1 MRKLKLFLILSVSLL
16 ALFTLSACK
25 MLTAHKRITNIKFTE
40 KTFKESDTKTVAKIE
55 YQTVNETQAGS
66 DIDYNTAF
74 DLAVNQT
81 ATIKIAYY
89 DNQNKVIAT
98 EYAPSIQD
106 AIDQSHGIGS
116 VMYYPESKGTHL
128 EVSGKDEMTG
138 DKSLSDTADF
148 ETVKPDEID
157 KGKLRT
163 GDEYDGN
170 KIAEIAKNAKRSPSD
185 EDFDR
190 NRKGYRCGKA
200 NIYRSVE
207 EDYPLG
213 KIFIRIVDSDD
224 NDYELKYDRADIID
238 ALKTYEIV
246 E

>member
-1 MRKLKLFLILSVSLL
+1 MRKLKLMLILSVSLL

-25 MLTAHKRITNIKFTE
+25 MLTAHKKITNIKFTE
-40 KTFKESDTKTVAKIE
+40 KTFKESGTKTVAKIE
-55 YQTVNETQAGS
+55 YQTVGETEAES

-81 ATIKIAYY
+81 ATIKITYY
-89 DNQNKVIAT
+89 DNQDKVIAT

-116 VMYYPESKGTHL
+116 VMFYPESKGTHL

-138 DKSLSDTADF
+138 YKSLSDTADF

-170 KIAEIAKNAKRSPSD
+170 KIAEIAKNTKRSPSWKD
-185 EDFDR
+185 ETDDKTGKFIFTYYYSVQDADGS
-190 NRKGYRCGKA
+190 GYYHDKTSSYTYKVDKDTITKA
-200 NIYRSVE
+200 VFE
-207 EDYPLG
+207 
-213 KIFIRIVDSDD
+213 
-224 NDYELKYDRADIID
+224 
-238 ALKTYEIV
+238 
-246 E
+246 

>member
-55 YQTVNETQAGS
+55 YKTVGDTQVS
-66 DIDYNTAF
+66 KDVDYDNAF
-74 DLAVNQT
+74 NLAVNQ
-81 ATIKIAYY
+81 ANTIKITYY
-89 DNQNKVIAT
+89 DNQGKVIAT

-116 VMYYPESKGTHL
+116 VMFYPESKGTHL

-170 KIAEIAKNAKRSPSD
+170 KIAEIAKNAKRSPSWKD
-185 EDFDR
+185 ETDDKTGKFIFTYYYLVQDADGS
-190 NRKGYRCGKA
+190 GYYNDKTSSYTYKVDKDTITKA
-200 NIYRSVE
+200 VFE
-207 EDYPLG
+207 
-213 KIFIRIVDSDD
+213 
-224 NDYELKYDRADIID
+224 
-238 ALKTYEIV
+238 
-246 E
+246 

>member
-55 YQTVNETQAGS
+55 YQTVNETQADS

-74 DLAVNQT
+74 DLAVNQ
-81 ATIKIAYY
+81 ASTIKITYY
-89 DNQNKVIAT
+89 NKQDKLIAS

-106 AIDQSHGIGS
+106 AIDRSHGIGS

-128 EVSGKDEMTG
+128 EVSGEDEMRG
-138 DKSLSDTADF
+138 DKSLKDTVDF

-157 KGKLRT
+157 KDKLRT

-170 KIAEIAKNAKRSPSD
+170 KIAEVAKNAKRSPSWKND
-185 EDFDR
+185 TDDKTGKFIFTYSVRYVD
-190 NRKGYRCGKA
+190 NSGYYRYEQSSYTYKVDKDTITKA
-200 NIYRSVE
+200 VFE
-207 EDYPLG
+207 
-213 KIFIRIVDSDD
+213 
-224 NDYELKYDRADIID
+224 
-238 ALKTYEIV
+238 
-246 E
+246 

>member
-1 MRKLKLFLILSVSLL
+1 MRKLKLLLMLSVSLICVMS
-16 ALFTLSACK
+16 LSACK
-25 MLTAHKRITNIKFTE
+25 MLTAHKKITNIKFTE
-40 KTFKESDTKTVAKIE
+40 KTFKESDTKTVAKIQ
-55 YQTVNETQAGS
+55 YKTVSETQVDA
-66 DIDYNTAF
+66 DVDYNTAF
-74 DLAVNQT
+74 DLAVNQ
-81 ATIKIAYY
+81 ASTIKITYY

-116 VMYYPESKGTHL
+116 VMFYPESKGTHL

-170 KIAEIAKNAKRSPSD
+170 KIAEIAKNAKRSPSWKD
-185 EDFDR
+185 ETDDKTGKFIFTYYYSVQDADGS
-190 NRKGYRCGKA
+190 GYYHDVESKYTYKVDKDTITKA
-200 NIYRSVE
+200 VFE
-207 EDYPLG
+207 
-213 KIFIRIVDSDD
+213 
-224 NDYELKYDRADIID
+224 
-238 ALKTYEIV
+238 
-246 E
+246 